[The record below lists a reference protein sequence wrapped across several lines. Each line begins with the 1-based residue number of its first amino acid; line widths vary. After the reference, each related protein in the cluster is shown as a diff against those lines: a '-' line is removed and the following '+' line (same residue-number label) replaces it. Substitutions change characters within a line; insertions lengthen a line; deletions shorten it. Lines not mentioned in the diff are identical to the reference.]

1 MIPIAQLRDTHL
13 EETQFRIRWFIML
26 AFSVI
31 FVLILLVNLAH
42 IQITQQEKYR
52 QKALSN
58 KMTTVPIQ
66 PSRGEIVDRNGIVLA
81 RNYAATSLEL
91 VVNQLE
97 AAPSFVLNT
106 QLAASYDRYGK
117 GREMLAVVST
127 IEQIRALI
135 PIEESDVKR
144 FFTLKKETK
153 AYEPIA
159 LKVNLT
165 ELEAA
170 KIAAQL
176 WRFPGVTINAQ
187 LFRFYPYGELTSHF
201 LGYISRINNNDEA
214 KLKESNQFTNYA
226 GATHI
231 GKTGLEAYYENELR
245 GKLGS
250 EKLEIRAD
258 GSVVES
264 VGKADPVNGDT
275 LRLSIDLRLQEVVDK
290 LFANRRGALVA
301 IDPETGEVLAFVSK
315 PTFDANLFINGI
327 SSETYNELRDSPNIP
342 MLNRASSGVY
352 PPGSVFKPFFAMT
365 ALESKSITQTEVRAA
380 PGGFSVPGSAHVFRD
395 SVKSGHGVAN
405 LAKAII
411 VSSDTFFYK
420 LAWDMG
426 VDKMAMGLRQFGL
439 GKKTELD
446 IPGEKKGLLPTKKWF
461 EDSFDKP
468 WPPTRVISAGIGQGD
483 NAYTPLQIAYAM
495 AILASGGKVFK
506 PHLVKERIHTE
517 SGRTEQIGV
526 AMLRQLPFQENNFDY
541 VKKAMEG
548 VLKPGGTA
556 WRVGAGLV
564 YRMGGKTGTAQV
576 VSIAQ
581 GAAYNAAALAEKNRD
596 HSWFVAFAPVEKPRI
611 ALAVIVENAGFGS
624 AAAAP
629 IARAATDFYLLG
641 KVPQELVGR
650 LKILPA
656 SAPVKAEKNGLHP
669 APNAAANLLPK

>member
-13 EETQFRIRWFIML
+13 EETEFRIRWFIML

-31 FVLILLVNLAH
+31 LVVVLLFNLAH
-42 IQITQQEKYR
+42 IQIVQQEKHR

-58 KMTTVPIQ
+58 KMTNVPIQ

-81 RNYAATSLEL
+81 RNYASTSLEL

-97 AAPSFVLNT
+97 PAPNFMLND
-106 QLAASYDRYGK
+106 QLAANYARYGK
-117 GREMLAVVST
+117 GDDMLAIISA
-127 IEQIRALI
+127 IEKIRPLV
-135 PIEESDVKR
+135 PLEESDVKR

-153 AYEPIA
+153 GYEPIP

-170 KIAAQL
+170 KIATQL
-176 WRFPGVTINAQ
+176 WQFPGVTLKAR
-187 LFRFYPYGELTSHF
+187 LFRSYPYGELTSHF
-201 LGYISRINNNDEA
+201 LGYISRINDNDEK
-214 KLKESNQFTNYA
+214 KLTESKLLTNYA

-231 GKTGLEAYYENELR
+231 GKTGLEAYYERELR
-245 GKLGS
+245 GDLGA
-250 EKLEIRAD
+250 EALEVRAD
-258 GSVVES
+258 GSVVRS
-264 VGKADPVNGDT
+264 VSKVAPINGDT

-290 LFANRRGALVA
+290 LFAHRRGALVA

-327 SSETYNELRDSPNIP
+327 SSEAYGELRDSLDIP

-365 ALESKSITQTEVRAA
+365 ALESKSITQTEVRPA
-380 PGGFSVPGSAHVFRD
+380 PGGFTLPGSSHVFRD

-405 LAKAII
+405 LAKAVT

-420 LAWDMG
+420 LAWEMG
-426 VDKMAMGLRQFGL
+426 VDKMAAGLSQFGL
-439 GKKTELD
+439 GEKTELD
-446 IPGEKKGLLPTKKWF
+446 IPGEKKGILPTKQWF
-461 EDSFDKP
+461 EESFDKP

-483 NAYTPLQIAYAM
+483 NAYTPLQIAHAM
-495 AILASGGKVFK
+495 AILASDGKVFK

-517 SGRTEQIGV
+517 SGRIEKIG
-526 AMLRQLPFQENNFDY
+526 ASLLRQLPFQKSNFDY
-541 VKKAMEG
+541 VKKSMEG

-556 WRVGAGLV
+556 WRIGAGLT

-581 GAAYNAAALAEKNRD
+581 GAVYNASALAERNRD

-629 IARAATDFYLLG
+629 IARATTDFYLLG
-641 KVPQELVGR
+641 KVPQELVGQ

-656 SAPVKAEKNGLHP
+656 SVKTGKIGLKP
-669 APNAAANLLPK
+669 APKVAANLAPQ